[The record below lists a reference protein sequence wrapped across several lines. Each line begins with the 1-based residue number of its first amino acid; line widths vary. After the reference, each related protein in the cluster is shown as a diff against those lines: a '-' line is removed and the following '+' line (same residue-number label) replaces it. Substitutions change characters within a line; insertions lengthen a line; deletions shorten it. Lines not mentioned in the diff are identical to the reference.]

1 MGLLAG
7 ARKIG
12 KLMSDKAVECMVR
25 NPTYKLASVSFV
37 RSGYNRTARLFNPA
51 YTLETPPDDVIV
63 RKSARLLVDS
73 ASLFGVFFGY
83 NRTARLFNPAYTLET
98 PPDDVIV
105 RKSARL
111 LVDSASLFI
120 SRSSIEVK
128 LSLTVLR
135 LESSLL
141 LQLFPSF
148 GLHISFAWK
157 CVVRR
162 FCLLCFQVAGAV
174 CSSASFVSPP
184 LLLTYFN

>member
-111 LVDSASLFI
+111 LVDSASLFAFCPVWGVLLLDFLGSSFAFLLGTDGKGEI
-120 SRSSIEVK
+120 TQRDSRSK
-128 LSLTVLR
+128 GAA
-135 LESSLL
+135 LEDT
-141 LQLFPSF
+141 
-148 GLHISFAWK
+148 I
-157 CVVRR
+157 V
-162 FCLLCFQVAGAV
+162 
-174 CSSASFVSPP
+174 
-184 LLLTYFN
+184 